1 MVSPW
6 VGLFHLSIRSNLCE
20 LQFES
25 YTFVV
30 SSKNANYYID
40 KRVQVKWLVLF
51 GQRL

>member
-1 MVSPW
+1 MVSPC
-6 VGLFHLSIRSNLCE
+6 VGLFHLSICFNLCD

-30 SSKNANYYID
+30 SSKNANYYTD
-40 KRVQVKWLVLF
+40 KHVHVKWLLPL